1 MHYVV
6 ATCDHHLDL
15 LDKFLLIYPN
25 SITNVTK
32 QTKNILHIALK
43 KDQLK
48 AFKFLVEWL
57 LRNWFK
63 NASLNEYLVL
73 NRKDSEDNTLLHVV
87 VSKNQT

>member
-6 ATCDHHLDL
+6 ATCDHHHDL

-25 SITNVTK
+25 SITDVTE
-32 QTKNILHIALK
+32 QAKNSLHIALK

-63 NASLNEYLVL
+63 NASLNEYPIL
-73 NRKDSEDNTLLHVV
+73 NWKDGEDNTLLHIV